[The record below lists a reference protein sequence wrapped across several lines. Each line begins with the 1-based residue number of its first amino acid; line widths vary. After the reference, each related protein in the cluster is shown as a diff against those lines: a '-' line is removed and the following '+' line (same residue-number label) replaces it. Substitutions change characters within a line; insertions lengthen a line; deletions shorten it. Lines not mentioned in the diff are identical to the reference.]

1 MDEERRASM
10 SIRKRHLPLRIVITL
25 VLLGVVSSA
34 LVQIE
39 PKAGTWKTHVL
50 TSGSEVRLPPPPDPS
65 APQAE
70 LAELRVLAA
79 QRDAAG
85 RDQISYG
92 DAGWPG
98 YRWTE
103 LGMS

>member
-1 MDEERRASM
+1 M

-34 LVQIE
+34 LVQVE

-50 TSGSEVRLPPPPDPS
+50 TSGSKLRLPPSPDPS

-79 QRDAAG
+79 QRDAAT
-85 RDQISYG
+85 RDQISYW
-92 DAGWPG
+92 DAG
-98 YRWTE
+98 
-103 LGMS
+103 